1 MAGDSVTFR
10 HLDLSLN
17 VISSERVSV
26 TLKSTIATPFS
37 HSCIPL
43 DLSEEPY
50 FRMFS
55 LLVGLLASVCI
66 TESPPL
72 RHTGSCMDEAC

>member
-1 MAGDSVTFR
+1 M
-10 HLDLSLN
+10 
-17 VISSERVSV
+17 

-50 FRMFS
+50 YGMFS

-66 TESPPL
+66 TESPLDLSGTPGL
-72 RHTGSCMDEAC
+72 VWMKLVNE